1 MKKSSSMTMLLITL
15 CLIGSCAKSP
25 DQPLRCM
32 SFNIRYDTPDDGSNA
47 WPRRQER
54 VALTFSFHRVD
65 VAGLQEALNRQVL
78 VLARLLPEYDWI
90 GVGRDDGREQG
101 EYVPIFYRRDRLRVI
116 RQGTFWLSSSPDSI
130 GSRGWD
136 AALPRI
142 ATWAEF
148 SDHATGKRFFY
159 FNTHFD
165 HIGVQARKESSALIL
180 RKIAEIAG
188 GRPVILSGDF
198 NSTREEGAYLELVRE
213 PGGLKDSEM
222 LSVNGH
228 YGGSQSF
235 SGFKETLQP
244 DYLIDFIFVKGIRR
258 VANHGLVAERW
269 DGGFASDHFPV
280 MADLSL

>member
-1 MKKSSSMTMLLITL
+1 MKKSGLMAVLLITL

-32 SFNIRYDTPDDGSNA
+32 SFNIRYDTPDDGGNT
-47 WPRRQER
+47 WPLRQEM
-54 VALTFSFHRVD
+54 VARTFSFHRVD

-78 VLARLLPEYDWI
+78 VLAGLLPEYDWI
-90 GVGRDDGREQG
+90 GVGRDDGREEG
-101 EYVPIFYRRDRLRVI
+101 EYVPIFYRRDRLRLI
-116 RQGTFWLSSSPDSI
+116 RQGTFWLSPSPDSA

-142 ATWAEF
+142 ATWVEF
-148 SDHATGKRFFY
+148 SDRATGKDFFY

-165 HIGVQARKESSALIL
+165 HIGVRARQESSALIL
-180 RKIAEIAG
+180 RKISALAG

-198 NSTREEGAYLELVRE
+198 NSTRQEGAYLELVRE
-213 PGGLKDSEM
+213 PEGMKDSEM

-235 SGFKETLQP
+235 TGFNNALQP
-244 DYLIDFIFVKGIRR
+244 NYLIDFIFVKGIRR
-258 VANHGLVAERW
+258 AANHGLVAERW
-269 DGGFASDHFPV
+269 DGRFVSDHYPV
-280 MADLSL
+280 IVDIYL